1 MGYLTSELYN
11 TEALIMVE
19 QHQIDEVILEHNYD
33 KPDCKTED
41 CGVEIGMLLGIK
53 NIIVGSF
60 HQIADTC
67 SIKAQMVNIKDRE
80 AEKTIERIHV
90 GDIEGVLPKIQVT
103 AWELANLE
111 PSAAMLAAAGIFPDG
126 EEDISKQKRWKIWIK
141 KAVNYIANRWQGF
154 LSLFTKE

>member
-1 MGYLTSELYN
+1 
-11 TEALIMVE
+11 
-19 QHQIDEVILEHNYD
+19 
-33 KPDCKTED
+33 
-41 CGVEIGMLLGIK
+41 
-53 NIIVGSF
+53 
-60 HQIADTC
+60 
-67 SIKAQMVNIKDRE
+67 MVNVKDRE
-80 AEKTIERIHV
+80 AEKTIERIHI

-126 EEDISKQKRWKIWIK
+126 EEDISKQKRWKILIK

>member
-19 QHQIDEVILEHNYD
+19 QHQIDEVILKHNYD
-33 KPDCKTED
+33 RPDCKTQD

-67 SIKAQMVNIKDRE
+67 SIKAQMVNVKDRE

-90 GDIEGVLPKIQVT
+90 GNIEGVLPKIQVT

-111 PSAAMLAAAGIFPDG
+111 PSPAIGIRTF
-126 EEDISKQKRWKIWIK
+126 
-141 KAVNYIANRWQGF
+141 NF
-154 LSLFTKE
+154 LSFQIIFFNWP